1 MDHSYPTKKDI
12 ILTEPRAQ
20 NEKTGPL
27 LGRVTLLDQLRGF
40 ALLAMTLYHFVWDLG
55 FFGYVLP
62 DTASTGFWVLF
73 ARAIAFSFL
82 FLVGISLVL
91 GHGNGLRKRPFLSRL
106 AQVAGAAAIISLV
119 TWFAIPGGFI
129 FFGILH
135 AIALFSVLAL
145 PFLRLQ
151 WWMTLAAALLVGSVG
166 LSLTNEVFEAPLL
179 WWVGMSPT
187 PPLSNDY
194 VPLFPWFAATLL
206 GVATAQAMS
215 PSLWR
220 KAAATPVPSPAG
232 RPLSF
237 IGRHSLV
244 YYLVHQ
250 PIMLGLIWVFQ
261 FVAGPPDFAPAFSQ
275 LCQNQCVAV
284 QSQTFCQTYC
294 GCMQDKLVNG
304 SLMADVGSGA
314 LNLSKDPAGRA
325 IVEACTAD
333 AFEAH
338 PTD

>member
-1 MDHSYPTKKDI
+1 MDRKPHSKKAI
-12 ILTEPRAQ
+12 TLTEAKVQ
-20 NEKTGPL
+20 SGTTDQ
-27 LGRVTLLDQLRGF
+27 LGRVALVDQLRGF

-82 FLVGISLVL
+82 FLVGISLIL
-91 GHGNGLRKRPFLSRL
+91 GHGNGLRKRRFLMRL
-106 AQVAGAAAIISLV
+106 AQVAGAAAVISLV

-145 PFLRLQ
+145 PFLRLP
-151 WWMTLAAALLVGSVG
+151 WWATVLAALLIGTVG
-166 LSLTNEVFEAPLL
+166 LTFTNDVFEAPWL

-215 PSLWR
+215 PSLWG
-220 KAAATPVPSPAG
+220 KAAATPIPSPAG
-232 RPLSF
+232 QPLSF
-237 IGRHSLV
+237 IGQHSLV

-250 PIMLGLIWVFQ
+250 PIMLVLIWCFQ
-261 FVAGPPDFAPAFSQ
+261 FVTGPPDFTPAFSQ
-275 LCQNQCVAV
+275 LCQRQCVAV
-284 QSQTFCQTYC
+284 QSQAFCQTYC
-294 GCMQDKLVNG
+294 GCMRNKLVNG

-314 LNLSKDPAGRA
+314 LNLSVDPKGRA
-325 IVEACTAD
+325 IVQACTAD
-333 AFEAH
+333 TFEAH
-338 PTD
+338 PAE

>member
-1 MDHSYPTKKDI
+1 M
-12 ILTEPRAQ
+12 Q
-20 NEKTGPL
+20 NGTVGQ
-27 LGRVTLLDQLRGF
+27 LGRVVLLDQLRGL

-62 DTASTGFWVLF
+62 DTASTGLWVLF

-82 FLVGISLVL
+82 FLVGMSLVL
-91 GHGNGLRKRPFLSRL
+91 GHGNGLRRRPFLIRL
-106 AQVAGAAAIISLV
+106 SQVAGAAAIISLV
-119 TWFAIPGGFI
+119 TWLAIPGGFI

-145 PFLRLQ
+145 PFLRLP
-151 WWMTLAAALLVGSVG
+151 WWATLLTALIIGTVG
-166 LSLTNEVFEAPLL
+166 LTFTNEIFNTPLL
-179 WWVGMSPT
+179 WWAGMSPT

-194 VPLFPWFAATLL
+194 VPVFPWFAATLL

-215 PSLWR
+215 TSLWR
-220 KAAATPVPSPAG
+220 KAAKAPLPSPAG

-244 YYLVHQ
+244 YYLLHQ

-261 FVAGPPDFAPAFSQ
+261 SVTGPPDFTPAFSQ
-275 LCQNQCVAV
+275 LCQRQCVAV
-284 QSQTFCQTYC
+284 QSKAFCQTYC
-294 GCMQDKLVNG
+294 GCMSDKLVNG
-304 SLMADVGSGA
+304 SLMADIGSGA
-314 LNLSKDPAGRA
+314 LNLSLDPKGRE
-325 IVEACTAD
+325 IVQACTAD

-338 PTD
+338 PAE